1 MKVSRQTKLESQLQA
16 AENELIEALASHL
29 PYTVQHGDPLFENS
43 EVRPDYVPAHRISE
57 ESERLFQLAKEAVR
71 LRETIG
77 LSSSG
82 SVGQLF
88 ISACR
93 ELADMGNGNR
103 RGPRQL
109 AAWLMSE
116 LGT

>member
-1 MKVSRQTKLESQLQA
+1 MKVSRQAKLESQLQA
-16 AENELIEALASHL
+16 AETELIEALASHL
-29 PYTVQHGDPLFENS
+29 RYTAQHGDPLFENS
-43 EVRPDYVPAHRISE
+43 EYRPDYVQAHRINE
-57 ESERLFQLAKEAVR
+57 ESEHLFQLAKESVR

-77 LSSSG
+77 LPASG

-88 ISACR
+88 ISACG

-109 AAWLMSE
+109 AAWLMNE